1 MARGSGPV
9 RRDTWRP
16 WILAG
21 AVALLHLGVAAMRGA
36 LGASRNDDWTYLRIL
51 DDFAST
57 GRFAPDPYTRT
68 MLVGQIWLS
77 RPLVESVGVSISA
90 LQVLV
95 TIIGAVGL
103 VAAAAVLRR
112 FLTPGWA
119 FFSVGILALG
129 PIYGSISM
137 TYMTDVPAMTA
148 QFIALY
154 LGFERWKPALDGSCR

>member
-36 LGASRNDDWTYLRIL
+36 LGASRNDDYTYVRVL

-57 GRFAPDPYTRT
+57 GRFARIPIPARR
-68 MLVGQIWLS
+68 LGQIRLS